1 MKKSLYTLLRVFA
14 LIIFCQS
21 LHAQVTPPAGW
32 GDFQVGLVNDN
43 SNIINVRMKK
53 ALSEGVKLNYRYA
66 YVNNGVD
73 PNTNALSWLFNQWG
87 TDYSK
92 NSSDMGLRPGY
103 VIYMLQEEGG
113 AAALKNNILNSTF
126 MRNYF
131 LSVRTVAEKSN
142 GYKAMFVIEPDT
154 WGYFLQNALEQGLQS
169 DPRLIS
175 ANVNNLGAGYE
186 YLSDLPNTLSGVALA
201 TIRTIHKYA
210 PDSYCGLLMSFW
222 DVNANGAT
230 GPPVADGAKGMVY
243 WNQGDVDYSANRNVT
258 FANQLLG
265 TTGDR
270 GNFIGVEKNG
280 WSAGNWLVKQN
291 RNDYYWN
298 DTQNAKWISWSKT
311 LRTGV
316 NLPLLGWQISI
327 GHMGLPNTV
336 NRYEDTFMPY
346 FFSHVSQ
353 YIDAGFIGFLAGK
366 GLADCTDF
374 TNLNGNEL
382 EANGSAGD
390 DGWFFEKLKTF
401 DASRPYLGSVVGPS
415 VSITSPANNAT
426 FTSGSSITINANAS
440 AGTNCTAT
448 KVEFFQGA
456 VKIGE
461 DLTSPYSYTWASV
474 ASGSY
479 TLTAKITNSCGNS
492 AVSAAVMITVGN
504 NPPTVSITS
513 PANGAT
519 FTLPTTININA
530 AASDTDGTISKVD
543 FYNGSTLLGT
553 DTSAPYS
560 YAWSN
565 VTANNY
571 TLKAIATDN
580 GGAATTS
587 ATVTITVAN
596 APTQTPYGGTVR
608 NLPGKIEAEHYDVG
622 GEGIAYHDLS
632 SGNTGNVFRTDG
644 VDVEA
649 TTDTGTGYN
658 VGWIQA
664 GEWLEYTVNV
674 TTAGTYT
681 LSARVAA
688 TAAGKTFHVD
698 VDGVNVSGTLTIP
711 NTGGWQTW
719 QTVTATTTSLTTGQK
734 IMRVYAEQSDF
745 NLNYVD
751 FASSGNA
758 SPTTSIT
765 SPANAATFTAP
776 ASITINANAS
786 DTSPGTVSK
795 VDFYNGTT
803 LIGTDTSSPYSFT
816 WTNVAAGTYSLTTK
830 ATDNQ
835 GAVGTS
841 AAISITVN
849 TASNPAPTTS
859 IASPTSGAT
868 YAAPATITINA
879 NASDTSPG
887 TVSKVDFY
895 NGTTLLGTDTSSPY
909 SFTWTNVAVGT
920 YSLTTK
926 ATDNQGASATS
937 TAVSVT
943 VGGMSPTASITSPA
957 SGASFTAPACIT
969 INVNAQD
976 ADGTIAKVEFY
987 AGSTKIGEDATSPF
1001 SFTWCNVA
1009 AGTYQLSAHAIDNA
1023 GYLGVST
1030 VVAVAVASVGTCG
1043 SIPQYVENGGYSAG
1057 SIVKNVGNQY
1067 ECKPWPYSGWCNG
1080 GASAYAPG
1088 TGTNWTDAWTLKG
1101 SCSARMALPAEENSL
1116 SFNNVTLFPNPGA
1129 SDKEHELVLIFDKPA
1144 GAVALQMINTK
1155 GSTIMLHNY
1164 RDVKTKLNVA
1174 VPALPAGLYLMRI
1187 HGDHGTW
1194 IEKYV
1199 LHE

>member
-1 MKKSLYTLLRVFA
+1 VGLSNLSLTILKLFSLMKKNKLILWCAFFLL
-14 LIIFCQS
+14 LFC
-21 LHAQVTPPAGW
+21 AQKLVAQISPPSGW

-53 ALSEGVKLNYRYA
+53 ALSEGVKLSYRYA

-113 AAALKNNILNSTF
+113 AAALKNNILNTSF
-126 MRNYF
+126 MQKYF
-131 LSVRTVAEKSN
+131 TSIRTVAEKSN
-142 GYKAMFVIEPDT
+142 GYKAMFVVEPDT

-169 DPRLIS
+169 DPRLIP

-201 TIRTIHKYA
+201 IIRTIHKYA

-222 DVNANGAT
+222 DVNANGVT

-243 WNQGDVDYSANRNVT
+243 WNQSDVDYSANRNVT

-265 TTGDR
+265 STGDR

-401 DASRPYLGSVVGPS
+401 DAARPYLGSVVGPS
-415 VSITSPANNAT
+415 VSITSPANNST

-448 KVEFFQGA
+448 KVEFFQGS

-492 AVSAAVMITVGN
+492 ATSAAV
-504 NPPTVSITS
+504 
-513 PANGAT
+513 A
-519 FTLPTTININA
+519 
-530 AASDTDGTISKVD
+530 
-543 FYNGSTLLGT
+543 
-553 DTSAPYS
+553 
-560 YAWSN
+560 
-565 VTANNY
+565 
-571 TLKAIATDN
+571 
-580 GGAATTS
+580 
-587 ATVTITVAN
+587 ITVAS

-632 SGNTGNVFRTDG
+632 AGNSGNAFRTEG
-644 VDVEA
+644 VDIEA

-688 TAAGKTFHVD
+688 TAAGKTFHIEM
-698 VDGVNVSGTLTIP
+698 DGVNVSGTLTVP
-711 NTGGWQTW
+711 NTTGWQIW
-719 QTVTATTTSLTTGQK
+719 QTVTTTIPSLTTGQK
-734 IMRVYAEQSDF
+734 IMRFYADQGDF

-751 FASSGNA
+751 FASTGNPA
-758 SPTTSIT
+758 PATSIT
-765 SPANAATFTAP
+765 SPASGATFTAP
-776 ASITINANAS
+776 ASVTINANAA

-803 LIGTDTSSPYSFT
+803 LLGTDTSSPYSFN
-816 WTNVAAGTYSLTTK
+816 WTSVAAGTYTLTTK

-859 IASPTSGAT
+859 ITSPANGAT
-868 YAAPATITINA
+868 FTASASITINA
-879 NASDTSPG
+879 NASDDASVSKVDFYNGTTLLGTDTSSPYSFSWTNVAAGTYSLTTKATDNLGAVGNSAAISVTVNTASNPAPTTSITSPANGATFTAPASINITANAADTSPG

-909 SFTWTNVAVGT
+909 SFSWTGVVAGT

-926 ATDNQGASATS
+926 ATDNQGAVGTS
-937 TAVSVT
+937 SVI
-943 VGGMSPTASITSPA
+943 SITV
-957 SGASFTAPACIT
+957 SG
-969 INVNAQD
+969 
-976 ADGTIAKVEFY
+976 GTNGCTGK
-987 AGSTKIGEDATSPF
+987 
-1001 SFTWCNVA
+1001 
-1009 AGTYQLSAHAIDNA
+1009 
-1023 GYLGVST
+1023 
-1030 VVAVAVASVGTCG
+1030 
-1043 SIPQYVENGGYSAG
+1043 PQYVENGGYVAG
-1057 SIVKNVGNQY
+1057 SQVQNVGSWY
-1067 ECKPWPYSGWCNG
+1067 ECKPYPYSGWCNG
-1080 GASAYAPG
+1080 GAWAYAPG
-1088 TGTNWTDAWTLKG
+1088 TGTYWADAWILKG
-1101 SCSARMALPAEENSL
+1101 SCSARSAQSDQTETQQ
-1116 SFNNVTLFPNPGA
+1116 FNDIVIYPNPGI
-1129 SDKEHELVLIFDKPA
+1129 SGEEHELIVVFEKQA
-1144 GAVALQMINTK
+1144 GNVALQILNTK
-1155 GSTIMLHNY
+1155 GATVMHNNY
-1164 RDVKTKLNVA
+1164 RDVEIKLNVA
-1174 VPALPAGLYLMRI
+1174 MPVLSAGLYLIRI
-1187 HGDHGTW
+1187 QGEHGAW
-1194 IEKYV
+1194 MEKYIIR
-1199 LHE
+1199 